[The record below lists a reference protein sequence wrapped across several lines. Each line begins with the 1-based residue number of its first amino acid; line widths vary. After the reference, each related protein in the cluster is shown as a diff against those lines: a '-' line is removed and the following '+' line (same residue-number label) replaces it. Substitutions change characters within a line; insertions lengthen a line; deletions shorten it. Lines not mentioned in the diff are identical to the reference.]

1 MQQESTA
8 TLSEPGPVE
17 DLPVEIKKLHEVWLN
32 LARKKK
38 EDGKDQLFMLMSQ
51 PYEFTEN
58 IVTLTVTSPLQEDLI
73 NEYRPEI
80 VQFLRKELKN
90 KIVGITTKLVKPDT
104 RKMIYT
110 PHEKFNF
117 LAEKHPALLILK
129 DKLGLDPDF

>member
-1 MQQESTA
+1 MEGQE
-8 TLSEPGPVE
+8 
-17 DLPVEIKKLHEVWLN
+17 LHKVWSS

-51 PYEFTEN
+51 PYDFAEN
-58 IVTLTVTSPLQEDLI
+58 VVTLTVTSPLQEDLI

-80 VQFLRKELKN
+80 VQFLRKELRN
-90 KIVGITTKLVKPDT
+90 RLIGIATKLVKPDS

-117 LAEKHPALLILK
+117 LAEKHPTLLILK
-129 DKLGLDPDF
+129 EKLGLDPDF